1 MATVHNPSA
10 TSLFCVALHDCI
22 DAGATVEVSDEVAAK
37 VSRNIFVVTE
47 DKPAAPEPPPVV
59 RKTVTRGGQPQVEVS
74 EAPVHEERG

>member
-1 MATVHNPSA
+1 
-10 TSLFCVALHDCI
+10 
-22 DAGATVEVSDEVAAK
+22 